1 MVMSRRPNGHIRHI
15 FGDDPRPDE
24 ATKREIERDSAL
36 NRALVGDI
44 LTQLARMGLMS
55 TTRLVQ
61 EPEPE
66 QVIDRNIDLFQAIIE
81 FGEDSRTI
89 REQPSR
95 PWFADKEGI
104 PIVSAA
110 SFYSAHSKWVN
121 RGAEHR
127 SVKQTRIDML
137 LGGEDISTLH
147 ARRVFIYR
155 MREAERGEKSIMSK
169 FGLVPLQRFH
179 ESDILEPTRLPSK
192 KQERNYANLEA
203 TKTAI
208 FAQESYRALEDFEAE
223 LLKGN
228 TGEHVTILVDMH
240 SIVSP
245 KYENPEWYISETSL
259 LFALQAMQERLNA
272 LNLPVSIIAMQRET
286 NPMFLENCVSGFTL
300 YRPTHEI
307 AAGCARGVIEYLEE
321 KRGHNLLFSTPR
333 DCFWKVVNPNKN
345 ASLPAIEVQHSLKL
359 VAYLDILHTVINY
372 IDAKQF
378 G

>member
-15 FGDDPRPDE
+15 FGDEPRPDE

-104 PIVSAA
+104 PLVSAA
-110 SFYSAHSKWVN
+110 RFYSAHSKWVN

-147 ARRVFIYR
+147 ARRVFVYR
-155 MREAERGEKSIMSK
+155 MRESERGEKSIMSK
-169 FGLVPLQRFH
+169 LGLIPPQRFH
-179 ESDILEPTRLPSK
+179 EFDILEPTKMPGEEV
-192 KQERNYANLEA
+192 ERNYANIES
-203 TKTAI
+203 TKTALY
-208 FAQESYRALEDFEAE
+208 AQESYRVLEDFEE
-223 LLKGN
+223 DLLNGN
-228 TGEHVTILVDMH
+228 TGGHVTILVDMH

-259 LFALQAMQERLNA
+259 VFALQAMQERLNA

-286 NPMFLENCVSGFTL
+286 NPMILENCVPGFTL
-300 YRPTHEI
+300 YRPAQEI
-307 AAGCARGVIEYLEE
+307 AVCSDRGVIDYLEE

-333 DCFWKVVNPNKN
+333 DCFWKVTNPNKSKN
-345 ASLPAIEVQHSLKL
+345 LPAIEMQHSLKL

-372 IDAKQF
+372 IDTKQF